1 MQYISQITEP
11 LLIQSYIILFFI
23 SLTICCVII
32 LSSTYGFSRRAA
44 LDETAVQSAHKG
56 FVPRVGG
63 LAVYLCILGLIPLL
77 NFGFIPITVVFDLEI
92 DEVTWLILS
101 ASPIFFVGI
110 AEDLGYPM
118 QPKRRLVASAIS
130 SLIVICI
137 LQVWISKLGIP
148 FFDSLLKF
156 APFGIIFSIFAT
168 VGVVNA
174 FNLID
179 GLNGLSS
186 YVSIST
192 AISLSFIS
200 FEVLN
205 IQITILLV
213 LFSVIVLGFMILNF
227 PFGKIFMGDGGAYVL
242 GHLLVWCAI
251 LLINHEPEIS
261 PFAILLIFFWPVAD
275 TGLAIWR
282 RWKLGNLRIDRIVF
296 TFINSLCAFLKYVFL
311 DETDVILLI
320 RLQQFFLCL

>member
-1 MQYISQITEP
+1 M
-11 LLIQSYIILFFI
+11 
-23 SLTICCVII
+23 
-32 LSSTYGFSRRAA
+32 
-44 LDETAVQSAHKG
+44 
-56 FVPRVGG
+56 
-63 LAVYLCILGLIPLL
+63 
-77 NFGFIPITVVFDLEI
+77 
-92 DEVTWLILS
+92 TWLILS

-192 AISLSFIS
+192 AISPVLHLIRS
-200 FEVLN
+200 FEYSNNNFIGFVFCYCFGFYDLKFSLWEN
-205 IQITILLV
+205 FYGRWRCLCFGSFAGLV
-213 LFSVIVLGFMILNF
+213 CNF
-227 PFGKIFMGDGGAYVL
+227 T
-242 GHLLVWCAI
+242 
-251 LLINHEPEIS
+251 N
-261 PFAILLIFFWPVAD
+261 
-275 TGLAIWR
+275 
-282 RWKLGNLRIDRIVF
+282 
-296 TFINSLCAFLKYVFL
+296 
-311 DETDVILLI
+311 
-320 RLQQFFLCL
+320 